1 MLVEDL
7 TNELKELKMKLESLE
22 YSLAAKDSEI
32 TEAVRRIAN
41 LESNQSL
48 KPVHET
54 FEQRSTIPST
64 GSMTLGTST
73 TTTPCRLSLTS
84 VSLYHVS
91 LNQASQPSIPQLDGS
106 GLTLLAA
113 SNSQTFLQPRPDLSL
128 LTDQPPSNFDQFY
141 PFVIKTVLG
150 NTIRTNTMCLECR
163 EHIRVCEV
171 VCGEACEEMH
181 WPDCLHAE

>member
-32 TEAVRRIAN
+32 TEAVRRIAK
-41 LESNQSL
+41 LENNQSL
-48 KPVHET
+48 KPTHVN
-54 FEQRSTIPST
+54 FEERSTIP
-64 GSMTLGTST
+64 LGTST
-73 TTTPCRLSLTS
+73 TVTTAPCRLSLTS
-84 VSLYHVS
+84 VSSYHVS
-91 LNQASQPSIPQLDGS
+91 SNQASRPSIPQLDGS

-113 SNSQTFLQPRPDLSL
+113 SNSQPFLQPRPDLSL

-181 WPDCLHAE
+181 WPDCLHAA